1 MTFCHP
7 SVPFSSALL
16 PVIPLPVRFIRG
28 VIITGERRQNAGER
42 FVPHKVE
49 QDAVQILLNEEQSFL
64 TLLQADFRTSKALS
78 LFSFPFSLTLLFFIS
93 LLYLSHISPLSLFSF
108 FSLYYFTHFLRH
120 TILSSSCSN
129 FSVKLHSLRQV
140 LFLYP
145 LYCSSQ

>member
-16 PVIPLPVRFIRG
+16 PVISLPVRFIRC
-28 VIITGERRQNAGER
+28 VIIIGERRQNAGER
-42 FVPHKVE
+42 SVPHKE

-78 LFSFPFSLTLLFFIS
+78 LFSFPFSLALLFFNS
-93 LLYLSHISPLSLFSF
+93 LLYLSHIYPLSLFSF
-108 FSLYYFTHFLRH
+108 FSLYYFTHFLKH
-120 TILSSSCSN
+120 TNLSSSCSN

-140 LFLYP
+140 FFLYT